1 MTDNHNQPRP
11 GEDHERRREQQ
22 YHPRIWIASLA
33 DYNAGYLH
41 GRWVDATQDSD
52 DLEAAAQEILAT
64 SRESGAEEYAIFD
77 YDEFGSY
84 RVQEYDRLEDVSV
97 IARGIAEHGDV
108 FAVWAELHDGDPVM
122 MASFE
127 DAYLGTYDSAEQ
139 WAEQLLDDEGI
150 TQLLDKAI
158 PDDLRNYVQ
167 VDYEAWARD
176 AQISGSIHIED
187 LPDGR
192 IAVFDVT

>member
-1 MTDNHNQPRP
+1 MTDNHNQPP
-11 GEDHERRREQQ
+11 GEDHERRREQK

-33 DYNAGYLH
+33 DYNAGILH
-41 GRWVDATQDSD
+41 GRWVDATQDTE
-52 DLEAAAQEILAT
+52 DLEATAQEILAT
-64 SRESGAEEYAIFD
+64 SREPGAEEYAIFD

-84 RVQEYDRLEDVSV
+84 RVQEYDRLEDVSL

-108 FAVWAELHDGDPVM
+108 FAVWAELHDGDSAM

-127 DAYLGTYDSAEQ
+127 DAYLGTYDSAEK

-150 TQLLDKAI
+150 PQLLDKAI
-158 PDDLRNYVQ
+158 PDDLRNYVSI
-167 VDYEAWARD
+167 DYEAWARD

-192 IAVFDVT
+192 VAVFDVT

>member
-1 MTDNHNQPRP
+1 MTDNHNQP
-11 GEDHERRREQQ
+11 GENHERRPEQQ

-33 DYNAGYLH
+33 DYNAGILH
-41 GRWVDATQDSD
+41 GRWVDATQDPD
-52 DLEAAAQEILAT
+52 DLEAAAREILT
-64 SRESGAEEYAIFD
+64 SSHEPSAEEYAIFD

-84 RVQEYDRLEDVSV
+84 RVQEYDRLEDVSL

-108 FAVWAELHDGDPVM
+108 FAVWAELHDGDPAM

-150 TQLLDKAI
+150 PQLLDKAI
-158 PDDLRNYVQ
+158 PDDLRNYVSI
-167 VDYEAWARD
+167 DYEAWARD

-192 IAVFDVT
+192 VAVFDVT